1 MKKPTPLI
9 IGVSLAALLTTAA
22 SAALVATPSGP
33 YTMLDPAYIAEI
45 VSTSAPDN
53 LGVGFAPSGALVRSD
68 AKSLYV
74 HSLAADTMFH
84 GAATIHS
91 STSHA
96 VTGAG
101 MGGWGF
107 VYRPQDGFYYAQSG
121 GGQIKKID
129 PVTFA
134 STGLP
139 GTTSYYYGMHLLPN
153 GDRVFND
160 GSGGIQLYNF
170 ATATQTQI
178 YNSGTFINSF
188 TSPSGHA
195 SDGLAFGQGAIF
207 GNNTDGTITRIDFS
221 GPGFTGT
228 GSETV
233 IANGGGHG
241 DLAAVGPDGS
251 FYVSNNVAFYPD
263 GSYDGYDAIKL
274 SLVGGSGFGETSV
287 PEPASMMLLGS
298 GLLGLMRRGRKQ
310 G

>member
-1 MKKPTPLI
+1 
-9 IGVSLAALLTTAA
+9 
-22 SAALVATPSGP
+22 
-33 YTMLDPAYIAEI
+33 
-45 VSTSAPDN
+45 
-53 LGVGFAPSGALVRSD
+53 
-68 AKSLYV
+68 
-74 HSLAADTMFH
+74 
-84 GAATIHS
+84 
-91 STSHA
+91 
-96 VTGAG
+96 
-101 MGGWGF
+101 
-107 VYRPQDGFYYAQSG
+107 
-121 GGQIKKID
+121 
-129 PVTFA
+129 
-134 STGLP
+134 
-139 GTTSYYYGMHLLPN
+139 MHLQPN

-160 GSGGIQLYNF
+160 GSGGVQLYNF

-178 YNSGTFINSF
+178 YNSGTFMNSF

-207 GNNTDGTITRIDFS
+207 VNNTDGTITRIDFS
-221 GPGFTGT
+221 GP
-228 GSETV
+228 
-233 IANGGGHG
+233 G